1 MKRLNKISLGM
12 ALLFASA
19 STLAYDGTV
28 NFNGE
33 IIDNTCVV
41 SLGDNGNSLIVPM
54 GSVNKSS
61 FTGKGSVASTTQFTL
76 TLTDCP
82 AVNARVK
89 FDGPT
94 YDGDQDVLALNAGG
108 AGAAEGV
115 GIQIYDQNMTKL
127 PLFTASNPYE
137 LQEKV
142 ANNLKFYAS
151 YIATAATVSPG
162 PANAVATF
170 TMNYN

>member
-41 SLGDNGNSLIVPM
+41 SLGSGGNSLIVPM
-54 GSVNKSS
+54 GSINKSS
-61 FTGKGSVASTTQFTL
+61 FTGKGSVASTTQFIL
-76 TLTDCP
+76 SLSDCP

-94 YDGDQDVLALNAGG
+94 YDGNQEVLALNAG
-108 AGAAEGV
+108 AGVAEGV
-115 GIQIYDQNMTKL
+115 GIQLYDQNMTKL

-137 LQEKV
+137 LQ
-142 ANNLKFYAS
+142 ASADNDLKFYAS
-151 YIATAATVSPG
+151 YIATASSVSPG

>member
-1 MKRLNKISLGM
+1 MKRFNKISLGM
-12 ALLFASA
+12 TVLFVSA

-33 IIDNTCVV
+33 IIDNTCTV
-41 SLGDNGNSLIVPM
+41 SMSNGSNSLVVPM

-61 FTGKGSVASTTQFTL
+61 FTGKGSIASTTQFVL
-76 TLTDCP
+76 TLKDCP
-82 AVNARVK
+82 AINARVK

-94 YDGDQDVLALNAGG
+94 YEGDEAVLALNPG
-108 AGAAEGV
+108 AGVATGV
-115 GIQIYDQNMTKL
+115 GIQLYDQNMTAL
-127 PLFTASNPYE
+127 PLFNPSSPYALE
-137 LQEKV
+137 EGV
-142 ANNLKFYAS
+142 DNDLKFYAS
-151 YIATAATVSPG
+151 YIAMASSVTAG

>member
-1 MKRLNKISLGM
+1 MKRFNKITLGM
-12 ALLFASA
+12 AVLFASA
-19 STLAYDGTV
+19 SALAYDGTV

-33 IIDNTCVV
+33 IIDNTCTVT
-41 SLGDNGNSLIVPM
+41 LGSGGNSLIVPM

-61 FTGKGSVASTTQFTL
+61 FTGKGSVASTTQFVL
-76 TLTDCP
+76 TMNECP

-94 YDGDQDVLALNAGG
+94 YEGDSQVLALNAG
-108 AGAAEGV
+108 AGVATGV
-115 GIQIYDQNMTKL
+115 GIQLYDQNMTAL
-127 PLFTASNPYE
+127 PLFTPSNPYQ
-137 LQEKV
+137 LQENV
-142 ANNLKFYAS
+142 DNELKFYAS
-151 YIATAATVSPG
+151 YIAMASTVTAG

>member
-12 ALLFASA
+12 ALLLASA

-33 IIDNTCVV
+33 VIDNTCVV
-41 SLGDNGNSLIVPM
+41 SLGDSGNSLIVPM

-61 FTGKGSVASTTQFTL
+61 FTGKGSIASTTQFVL

-94 YDGDQDVLALNAGG
+94 YDGDQDVLALNAG
-108 AGAAEGV
+108 AGVASGV
-115 GIQIYDQNMTKL
+115 GIQLYDQNMTKL
-127 PLFTASNPYE
+127 PLFTASSPYE

-151 YIATAATVSPG
+151 YIATASSVSPG